1 MKLRAK
7 PMQLAKYDAAEPFH
21 VLNMGPMPLF
31 GLRLAVDTLSPN
43 LEWADGV
50 WRQLAKYDDAEPF
63 HVLHMGPMIVMVQCQ
78 ISTQALNLARRQSK
92 CMLCF
97 IRIDC
102 IVAEFCTLIAIDA
115 QLMPGAVR
123 TEIRGLYSLR
133 SSGVRVGL
141 ESKLR
146 FKPPR
151 PILIGKMCFQGGLG
165 DFKKAT
171 IYYATI
177 KQIQLLHW
185 LKEGDNS
192 SAWRWSSIG
201 GRLGRKVSSKLSPAN
216 PFANFNFQIS
226 NLYSPPR
233 AASCQQLELK

>member
-1 MKLRAK
+1 
-7 PMQLAKYDAAEPFH
+7 
-21 VLNMGPMPLF
+21 
-31 GLRLAVDTLSPN
+31 LAVDTLSPN

-97 IRIDC
+97 IS
-102 IVAEFCTLIAIDA
+102 
-115 QLMPGAVR
+115 
-123 TEIRGLYSLR
+123 SLR

-151 PILIGKMCFQGGLG
+151 LILIGKMCFQGGLG

-192 SAWRWSSIG
+192 LAWRWSSIG

-216 PFANFNFQIS
+216 PFANFNFQTS
-226 NLYSPPR
+226 NL
-233 AASCQQLELK
+233 